1 LWIDPRIGNFQFA
14 IEKLELKHHQI
25 TKLSFQTMFS
35 GGLFRSI
42 TSPFL
47 DFVYPPICVSC
58 KQALPYGS
66 QKVCEKCWNSIDR
79 ISRVHP
85 LYIETREKLLA
96 DGTVSDLVSVFV
108 FQKEGAF
115 QHIAHALK
123 YDGFESIGREL
134 GERLGITMKEWNI
147 HADVLIPIPLHKAK
161 QRERGFNQAE
171 QIARGVASVTG
182 VEVCSDAIRRVKHT
196 QTQTQLTSDERKKNM
211 EAAFAFNPS
220 CSKRT
225 SDKTCVLID
234 DVITTGA
241 TIQSCAQEL
250 MGAGAANVIASSAA
264 LAQ

>member
-1 LWIDPRIGNFQFA
+1 MSKSPNYT
-14 IEKLELKHHQI
+14 I
-25 TKLSFQTMFS
+25 TKLPIPAMTTGSY
-35 GGLFRSI
+35 FRSI

-58 KQALPYGS
+58 KQPLRDGS
-66 QKVCEKCWNSIDR
+66 QKVCDDCWNSIDR

-96 DGTVSDLVSVFV
+96 GGTVSDLVSVFV

-123 YDGFESIGREL
+123 YDGFESVGRQL
-134 GERLGITMKEWNI
+134 GESLGITMQEWNI
-147 HADVLIPIPLHKAK
+147 QADILIPIPLHKAK
-161 QRERGFNQAE
+161 RRERGFNQAE

-182 VEVCSDAIRRVKHT
+182 VEVCDDAIRRVKHT
-196 QTQTQLTSDERKKNM
+196 QTQTQLNSDERKKNM
-211 EAAFAFNPS
+211 EAAFAFNLS
-220 CSKRT
+220 RSKRI
-225 SDKTCVLID
+225 DGKTCVLID

-241 TIQSCAQEL
+241 TIEACAQEL
-250 MGAGAANVIASSAA
+250 MGAGASTVIAASAA